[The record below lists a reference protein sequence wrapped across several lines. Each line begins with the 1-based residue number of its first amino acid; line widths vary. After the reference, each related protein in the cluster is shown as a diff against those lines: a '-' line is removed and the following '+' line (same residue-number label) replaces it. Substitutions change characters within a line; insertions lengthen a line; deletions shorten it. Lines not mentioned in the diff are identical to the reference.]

1 MLSGEIDIWENGDGG
16 GSRDSCGVVARVS
29 WPNLKVPCG
38 CIGLAVANGVGM
50 SVGGGGVSNRG
61 STVMSGGGK
70 GACAGSIGPS

>member
-1 MLSGEIDIWENGDGG
+1 M
-16 GSRDSCGVVARVS
+16 
-29 WPNLKVPCG
+29 NLKVPCG